1 MSVEPLRT
9 KRIYDPLSD
18 DDGQRI
24 LVDHIWPRGV
34 KREAAKLTEWVKPIA
49 PSSELRKW
57 FGHDPA
63 RFAEF
68 RRRYFEELDANEE
81 AVRRLRGLLEEGP
94 TTLLYAARDT
104 AHNNAVV
111 LADYLRTRQSRP
123 AVPQNPSA
131 SQ

>member
-1 MSVEPLRT
+1 MSAEPLRT
-9 KRIYDPLSD
+9 KRIYDPPSV

-34 KREAAKLTEWVKPIA
+34 KREAAKLTEWVKLIA

-81 AVRRLRGLLEEGP
+81 AVRRLRGLLVEGP
-94 TTLLYAARDT
+94 ATLLYAARDT

>member
-9 KRIYDPLSD
+9 KRIYDPPSD

-94 TTLLYAARDT
+94 ATLLYAARDT

-111 LADYLRTRQSRP
+111 LVDYLRTRQSRP